1 MIHHDSS
8 YVGIKHHHHHH
19 HHHHHI
25 IMFKDVRIIDIL
37 TSLGEYHKP
46 LQHSELC
53 ESP

>member
-1 MIHHDSS
+1 MILVMLGLS
-8 YVGIKHHHHHH
+8 IIIII
-19 HHHHHI
+19 I